1 MEEDRIVS
9 PQMEGQAEERLENS
23 LRPKVLEEYIGQNK
37 VKENMKIYIEAAKK
51 REEALDH
58 VLLYGPP
65 GLGKTTLSN
74 IIANEMNSNIKITSG
89 PAIEK
94 PGDLASLLTNLS
106 EYDVL
111 FIDEIHRLSKSIE
124 EILYPALE
132 DYTLDI
138 IIGKGPSSRS
148 IRLDLPKFTLI
159 GATTKAG
166 ALSTP
171 LRDRFGIVNRLELYS
186 IEDLTTI
193 VKRSSQILE
202 VEIEEEA
209 AKEIARR
216 SRGTP
221 RIANRLL
228 KRVRDYAIVLG
239 DGDINLKITK
249 HALNQL
255 EIDELGL
262 DEIDRKLLETM
273 IVQYGGRAVGIEAL
287 AVSIGEEIDTLED
300 VYEPYLI
307 QIGFI
312 ARTLRGRK
320 ALPPAYQHLG
330 YECCVEDG
338 SY

>member
-1 MEEDRIVS
+1 MEDNKLIS
-9 PQMEGQAEERLENS
+9 PELEGSGEERLENT
-23 LRPKVLEEYIGQNK
+23 LRPQTLKEYIGQTK

-51 REEALDH
+51 RGEALDH
-58 VLLYGPP
+58 CLFYGPP

-94 PGDLASLLTNLS
+94 PGDLAALLTNLS
-106 EYDVL
+106 EFDVL
-111 FIDEIHRLSKSIE
+111 FIDEIHRLSKNVE

-138 IIGKGPSSRS
+138 IIGKGPSAKS

-166 ALSTP
+166 SLTTP
-171 LRDRFGIVNRLELYS
+171 LRDRFGIVSRLELYTV
-186 IEDLTTI
+186 EDLTTI
-193 VKRSSQILE
+193 VERSSKILN
-202 VEIEEEA
+202 VEIDKEA
-209 AKEIARR
+209 AIEIARR

-228 KRVRDYAIVLG
+228 KRVRDYAAVLG
-239 DGDINLKITK
+239 DGNITLKIAK
-249 HALNQL
+249 HALNKL

-262 DEIDRKLLETM
+262 DEIDRKILDCM
-273 IVQYGGRAVGIEAL
+273 IMQYMGRPVGVEAL
-287 AVSIGEEIDTLED
+287 AATIGEEVDTIED

-312 ARTLRGRK
+312 ARTLRGRQV
-320 ALPPAYQHLG
+320 LPPAYKHLG
-330 YECCVEDG
+330 YEYKGE
-338 SY
+338 